1 MRRMSGYDAQFVYD
15 ERPTEPQHTLKV
27 SIYSAEASAR
37 YSFDGARRELR
48 ARLAALPP
56 LRWRA
61 VRVPLDLYHPVWVD
75 DPELDLDRHVRRLVL
90 RAPGGRDELC
100 DAISRLASRPLDP
113 NRPLWEMWML
123 EGYEGGRIVSV
134 LKMSHA
140 LADGGA
146 SRELLERLYSQDP
159 VTEPATD
166 PAPLPAEPL
175 PSRWTLVRDALRDR
189 VRDALVELPRL
200 MRASLAAR
208 RRVRAARSSGELP
221 DDGPLPLLRW
231 PHTPFSGSLSRRRA
245 FHFTSVPLDDAREIR
260 RALGCTINDVVL
272 ATVAGAVRRYL
283 LDREALPSQPTLV
296 YMPVSIREE
305 HQLGTWGNHF
315 TAQSVPLPT
324 HLDAPLARLR
334 TISRATARIKA
345 EVALRRGAL
354 FEEWMGRLPPFVLK
368 LLSHTARTL
377 AHVHPK
383 GPGSV
388 CVSSVRG
395 PVERL
400 HTLGGPI
407 ENFVSV
413 GHMKYSAGLNVT
425 VWSYAGRLNF
435 GLYACAKA
443 VPDLWRISQQLDES
457 FRELLE
463 AANREG
469 LNLAGAP
476 DDKGERIAPV
486 CAGAAA
492 I

>member
-1 MRRMSGYDAQFVYD
+1 MRRLSGYDAQFVYD

-61 VRVPLDLYHPVWVD
+61 VRVPLDLYHPVWVE
-75 DPELDLDRHVRRLVL
+75 DPELDLGRHVQRLTL
-90 RAPGGRDELC
+90 PAPGGRRELC
-100 DAISRLASRPLDP
+100 DAISRIASRPLDP
-113 NRPLWEMWML
+113 DRPLWEMWML

-146 SRELLERLYSQDP
+146 SRELLERLYSQHP
-159 VTEPATD
+159 VAEPAVE
-166 PAPLPAEPL
+166 PEPLRGEPL

-200 MRASLAAR
+200 VRASLAAR
-208 RRVRAARSSGELP
+208 RRLRAARRSGALP
-221 DDGPLPLLRW
+221 EEVSLPLLRW

-245 FHFTSVPLDDAREIR
+245 FHFTSLPLDDAKRIR
-260 RALGCTINDVVL
+260 GILGCTVNDVVL
-272 ATVAGAVRRYL
+272 ATASGAVRRYL
-283 LDREALPSQPTLV
+283 LARDALPSRPTLV
-296 YMPVSIREE
+296 YMPISIREE
-305 HQLGTWGNHF
+305 HERGTWGNHF
-315 TAQSVPLPT
+315 TARPVPLPT
-324 HLDAPLARLR
+324 QLACPLARLR
-334 TISRATARIKA
+334 AIARATTRVKA

-354 FEEWMGRLPPFVLK
+354 FEQWMGRLPPFVLK

-383 GPGSV
+383 GPGSL
-388 CVSSVRG
+388 CVSSVPG
-395 PVERL
+395 PAERL

-425 VWSYAGRLNF
+425 VWSYADRLNF

-443 VPDLWRISQQLDES
+443 VPDLWRISRYIEESFEELREAAFELDSAADES
-457 FRELLE
+457 
-463 AANREG
+463 
-469 LNLAGAP
+469 
-476 DDKGERIAPV
+476 GERIAPV
-486 CAGAAA
+486 RAVAAA
-492 I
+492 V